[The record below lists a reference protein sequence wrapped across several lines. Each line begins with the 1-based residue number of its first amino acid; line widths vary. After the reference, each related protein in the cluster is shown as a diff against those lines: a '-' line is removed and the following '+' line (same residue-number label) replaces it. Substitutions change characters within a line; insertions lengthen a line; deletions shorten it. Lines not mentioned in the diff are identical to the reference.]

1 MNRRRSENRH
11 FGSRQY
17 LSLLSDIWVQDLQ
30 LPAIRLKNSRS
41 GSNEIQVKEK
51 PCRILS
57 TFVRKLTLGGLNGYS
72 AGKRISKRK
81 TPPSYAVPSCKGK
94 IRFKYI
100 LKHPACNRPYN
111 RSTYDSFPFVQIIGF
126 RPCVSLKY
134 RIGLQILQLFAQFV
148 LRHRP
153 ISTEFLNF
161 SGAPGLSRS
170 ESNARVYV
178 LLNQAQNN
186 GMMISRYEFACFKL
200 AHPNLTRNSRAGFA
214 GFFLNLAMMKISIQR
229 RREAINNFIQYLAGC
244 AVVTFVLRITA
255 CSYLDNQGSAV
266 RVVQESPF
274 ISNESLALT
283 ETLSPAIAIET
294 SRRTEPIVPTT
305 LPSELPLTPICKN
318 NINLDLIFP
327 EKNRLWIQ
335 IGTWLNPVEP
345 PADVGMIAFEPEIST
360 VSKLAENRKEN
371 IFIIPAAVSDKSGVA
386 IFGGGMN
393 GGQSSSLNVS
403 TDISLS
409 SCEKYRNSLTV
420 LRPSSDRRGAFSRL

>member
-1 MNRRRSENRH
+1 MLNRRRSENRH

-170 ESNARVYV
+170 ESNARGICIIESSPK
-178 LLNQAQNN
+178 QWHDD
-186 GMMISRYEFACFKL
+186 FAL
-200 AHPNLTRNSRAGFA
+200 
-214 GFFLNLAMMKISIQR
+214 
-229 RREAINNFIQYLAGC
+229 
-244 AVVTFVLRITA
+244 
-255 CSYLDNQGSAV
+255 
-266 RVVQESPF
+266 
-274 ISNESLALT
+274 
-283 ETLSPAIAIET
+283 
-294 SRRTEPIVPTT
+294 
-305 LPSELPLTPICKN
+305 
-318 NINLDLIFP
+318 
-327 EKNRLWIQ
+327 
-335 IGTWLNPVEP
+335 
-345 PADVGMIAFEPEIST
+345 
-360 VSKLAENRKEN
+360 
-371 IFIIPAAVSDKSGVA
+371 
-386 IFGGGMN
+386 
-393 GGQSSSLNVS
+393 
-403 TDISLS
+403 
-409 SCEKYRNSLTV
+409 
-420 LRPSSDRRGAFSRL
+420 